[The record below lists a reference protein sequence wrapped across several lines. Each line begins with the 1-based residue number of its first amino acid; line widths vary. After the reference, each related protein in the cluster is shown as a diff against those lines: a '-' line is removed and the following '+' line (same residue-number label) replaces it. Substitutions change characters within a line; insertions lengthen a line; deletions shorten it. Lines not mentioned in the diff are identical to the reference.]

1 MDWAL
6 RRGWAFVEDDT
17 MDRAE
22 PRQAL
27 DGASAPQPAVAND
40 PRTPEEPTVDQDG
53 HRALPAPGEPGQ
65 PPPERPRGRHEAQ
78 RRSVGGPARAAIA
91 VVIAAVVFAGVL
103 ATWLISSAKEP
114 PEQSPGTAA
123 GTTALAG
130 PTSRPPGQS
139 SFGNLIVNWSFE
151 QDLSGWEVL
160 GEADA
165 TREPQGRTSG
175 SGALVRARGPEQ
187 GQVGLA
193 LPEAAASAEK
203 GQRYVASAYVRST
216 APGQQVTVRV
226 IGAGGQE
233 SSKETATTLP
243 GLQWRR
249 IIVDHTVATAGPLR
263 LEIVADEVPAGDA
276 LLVDEVVMR
285 LG

>member
-1 MDWAL
+1 
-6 RRGWAFVEDDT
+6 VEDDT

-27 DGASAPQPAVAND
+27 DGASAPRPAVAGN
-40 PRTPEEPTVDQDG
+40 PEEPTVDRDG
-53 HRALPAPGEPGQ
+53 RRALPAPGVPGQ
-65 PPPERPRGRHEAQ
+65 PPPPERPRGRHEAQ

-91 VVIAAVVFAGVL
+91 VVVAAVVFAGVL
-103 ATWLISSAKEP
+103 TTWLIGSAKEP
-114 PEQSPGTAA
+114 PDRAAGTAA
-123 GTTALAG
+123 ATTAQAG
-130 PTSRPPGQS
+130 PTSRPPGPS

-175 SGALVRARGPEQ
+175 SGALVRARGPEP
-187 GQVGLA
+187 GQVGLV
-193 LPEAAASAEK
+193 LPEAVAAAAK

-216 APGQQVTVRV
+216 APGQRVTVRV
-226 IGAGGQE
+226 VGGGEE

-243 GLQWRR
+243 GLVWRR
-249 IIVDHTVATAGPLR
+249 IIVDHTVANAGPLR
-263 LEIVADEVPAGDA
+263 LEIVAEEVPAGDA
-276 LLVDEVVMR
+276 LLVDEVVLR